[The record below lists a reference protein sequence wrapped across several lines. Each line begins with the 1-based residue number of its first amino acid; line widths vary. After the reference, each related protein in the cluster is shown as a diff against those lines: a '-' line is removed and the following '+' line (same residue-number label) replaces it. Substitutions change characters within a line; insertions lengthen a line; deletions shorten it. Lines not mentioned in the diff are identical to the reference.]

1 MTAILSNEAGVTTEH
16 YVVLGLANC
25 FIKEDGEI
33 HPVKVLEP
41 IPSAALEALV
51 KGIPTSYSLAHA
63 TQVGTILSDEIPTV
77 PSIFPKDVQLC
88 DDFAN
93 RAIAAARTYHT
104 RPEAQTHIPLNTT
117 YENFNTSLDR
127 KRVLNSENIVK
138 AEDNVKQHAY
148 THQVL

>member
-1 MTAILSNEAGVTTEH
+1 MTAVLANETDVKTDH
-16 YVVLGLANC
+16 YIVLGLANC
-25 FIKEDGEI
+25 FIKEDGEV

-41 IPSAALEALV
+41 IPSAALEALM
-51 KGIPTSYSLAHA
+51 KGIPTSYSLAYA
-63 TQVGTILSDEIPTV
+63 TQIGTILSGETPAM
-77 PSIFPKDVQLC
+77 PSVFPSDVQFC
-88 DDFAN
+88 DDFAT

-104 RPEAQTHIPLNTT
+104 RPEAQTHIALNTT
-117 YENFNTSLDR
+117 YENFKTSLDR